1 MQVCPYNLFPESPN
15 EDIQMKYLFF
25 CLIYLSFNISNV
37 LCADTLTV
45 TVSGYGNTPDDAEKS
60 AIQKA
65 VRKAIGE
72 FVDAETIAR
81 NGELIKDEVLT
92 YSDGFVESKKILTGP
107 EKDPDLGVFAVT
119 IEAKVVRNKLIERLK
134 ESKISVSAVSGDD
147 LWTQA
152 VSKVTNV
159 QDGRALLNKFMN
171 EEMLPERL
179 LVAEVVS
186 KDSAGNLLRGNEAK
200 PSQRPDYDKST
211 SELSFFIE
219 IRYDLDFYFEKAVPR
234 LRSLLDKICL
244 KKIADEVTVS
254 PLRKN
259 GLYSP
264 LKVYLTNTSSMPTMG
279 MNRLGFMSKRF
290 SKREDTLFFG
300 QTNQS
305 LWSLNLSKDAPVADS
320 LFVALNTGRDQTGN
334 FQRFAIYQ
342 LDGRAY
348 AKFFLDAPAKKI
360 PDFTISLIN
369 EGGNVLVSNTSS
381 VTEHYA
387 EDKGVVKKLYL
398 KEGLIHATSQM
409 SAGGSP
415 LSQDTYYC
423 STIAPWFSHHPYLT
437 YSPVIARKF
446 TLGLDDV
453 KKISQ
458 IRLEFAR

>member
-1 MQVCPYNLFPESPN
+1 
-15 EDIQMKYLFF
+15 MKFLYFL
-25 CLIYLSFNISNV
+25 LSLCFYISDA
-37 LCADTLTV
+37 LCANSISV
-45 TVSGYGNTPDDAEKS
+45 TVSGYGNTPDDAERS

-72 FVDAETIAR
+72 FVDAETIAQ

-134 ESKISVSAVSGDD
+134 ESKISVSVVSGDD

-152 VSKVTNV
+152 VSKVANV
-159 QDGRALLNKFMN
+159 QDGRALLDKFIN

-186 KDSAGNLLRGNEAK
+186 RDSAGNLLRGNEAK
-200 PSQRPDYDKST
+200 PSQRPDYDKSICDLT
-211 SELSFFIE
+211 FFIE
-219 IRYDLDFYFEKAVPR
+219 IRYDLEFYFEKAVPR

-254 PLRKN
+254 PLRKG

-264 LKVYLTNTSSMPTMG
+264 LKVYLTNTSSIPTMG

-290 SKREDTLFFG
+290 SKREDKLFFG
-300 QTNQS
+300 QTNQP
-305 LWSLNLSKDAPVADS
+305 LWSLDLSKDAPVADS

-334 FQRFAIYQ
+334 LQRFTIYQ

-348 AKFFLDAPAKKI
+348 AKFFLNAPAKKI
-360 PDFTISLIN
+360 PDFTISLVN
-369 EGGNVLVSNTSS
+369 AEGHILASNTSS
-381 VTEHYA
+381 ITEHYA
-387 EDKGVVKKLYL
+387 EDKGVLKKLYL
-398 KEGLIHATSQM
+398 KEGLIQATSQM
-409 SAGGSP
+409 SAGGSQ

-437 YSPVIARKF
+437 DSPVIAKKF

-458 IRLEFAR
+458 VRLEFVR

>member
-1 MQVCPYNLFPESPN
+1 
-15 EDIQMKYLFF
+15 MKYLFF
-25 CLIYLSFNISNV
+25 CLIYLSSNISNV
-37 LCADTLTV
+37 LFADTLTV
-45 TVSGYGNTPDDAEKS
+45 TVSGYGNTPDDAERS

-72 FVDAETIAR
+72 FVDAETIAQ

-119 IEAKVVRNKLIERLK
+119 IEAKVVRNKLIERLR
-134 ESKISVSAVSGDD
+134 ESKISVSLVSGDD
-147 LWTQA
+147 LRTQA
-152 VSKVTNV
+152 VSKVANV

-171 EEMLPERL
+171 KEMLPERL

-219 IRYDLDFYFEKAVPR
+219 IRYDLDFYFEKAIPR

-244 KKIADEVTVS
+244 KKIADEVAVS
-254 PLRKN
+254 PQRKG

-264 LKVYLTNTSSMPTMG
+264 LKVYLTNTTSMPTMG
-279 MNRLGFMSKRF
+279 MNHLGFMSKRF

-300 QTNQS
+300 QTNQP

-334 FQRFAIYQ
+334 FQSFAIYQ

-360 PDFTISLIN
+360 PDFSISLIN
-369 EGGNVLVSNTSS
+369 GEGNVLASNTSAI
-381 VTEHYA
+381 TQHYA
-387 EDKGVVKKLYL
+387 EDKGIVKKLYL
-398 KEGLIHATSQM
+398 KEGLVHATSQT

-458 IRLEFAR
+458 VRLEFVR

>member
-1 MQVCPYNLFPESPN
+1 
-15 EDIQMKYLFF
+15 MKFLYFF
-25 CLIYLSFNISNV
+25 LLSLSFYISDA

-119 IEAKVVRNKLIERLK
+119 IVAKVVRNKLIERLK
-134 ESKISVSAVSGDD
+134 ESKISFSVVSGDD

-152 VSKVTNV
+152 VSKVANV
-159 QDGRALLNKFMN
+159 QDGRALLGKFLN

-219 IRYDLDFYFEKAVPR
+219 IRYDLDFYFEKAIPR

-244 KKIADEVTVS
+244 KKIEDEVAVS
-254 PLRKN
+254 PQRKG

-264 LKVYLTNTSSMPTMG
+264 LKVYLTNTTSMPTMG
-279 MNRLGFMSKRF
+279 MNHLGFMSKRF

-300 QTNQS
+300 QTNQP

-369 EGGNVLVSNTSS
+369 EGGNVLASNTSS

-409 SAGGSP
+409 SARGSP

-423 STIAPWFSHHPYLT
+423 STIAPWFSRHPYLT
-437 YSPVIARKF
+437 NSPVIARKF

-458 IRLEFAR
+458 VRLEFVR